1 MLMIMRIKM
10 KITITIMITILVL
23 VSLGM
28 IMLKT
33 MKMTFI
39 MHACHFHIV
48 VKWVD
53 MLILWWEKIT
63 RHDPISKKGQLDL
76 CVGYL
81 PTNKYFSF
89 NIYNIISL
97 FIILWT
103 ISKCFWIIQIYYYYN
118 SKQLLFDFN
127 LNLNTLMQKLKIKFI
142 INYKGG

>member
-1 MLMIMRIKM
+1 MRIKM

-39 MHACHFHIV
+39 TYACHFHIV